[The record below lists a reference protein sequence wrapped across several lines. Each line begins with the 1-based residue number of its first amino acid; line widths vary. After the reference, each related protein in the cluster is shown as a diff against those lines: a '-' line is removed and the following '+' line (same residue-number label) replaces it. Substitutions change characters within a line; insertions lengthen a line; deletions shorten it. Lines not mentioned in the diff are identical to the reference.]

1 LEKAETHSGRVLDP
15 AEHFPVPDR
24 VRVLPF
30 QGFTVVSDEIDSRK
44 DKEETSVFGALYDAA
59 YAAGQIVVI
68 RVENGDALP
77 ARQFD
82 SLVDGRV
89 SSMIGLDVKSRI
101 AIREDADL
109 LFDYGQAVVCRPVV
123 DDD

>member
-1 LEKAETHSGRVLDP
+1 
-15 AEHFPVPDR
+15 

-44 DKEETSVFGALYDAA
+44 DKEETSVRGALYDAA

-89 SSMIGLDVKSRI
+89 SSMIGLDMKRRI
-101 AIREDADL
+101 AIREEADL
-109 LFDYGQAVVCRPVV
+109 LFDHGDAVVCRSVV
-123 DDD
+123 DDDQLQVWMILLKY